1 MNIILSEDVKSL
13 GKKGEVVKVSD
24 GYGRNLINKKKAIEG
39 TAKNLNDLKL
49 KQKHDEKLAQERLE
63 EAKKL
68 GEEIKEMSIELKLKA
83 GAGGKVFGSVSTKEI
98 AQAAKEQLNL
108 DIDKKKLLLDEPI
121 KAFGTHEVTVKLHP
135 QVSTVL
141 RVKVT
146 EE

>member
-1 MNIILSEDVKSL
+1 MNIILLEDVRSL

-49 KQKHDEKLAQERLE
+49 KQKHDEKLAEERLE
-63 EAKKL
+63 VAKKL
-68 GEEIKEMSIELKLKA
+68 GEELKEMSVELKLKA
-83 GAGGKVFGSVSTKEI
+83 GTGGRVFGSVSSKEI
-98 AQAAKEQLNL
+98 SQAAKEQLGL
-108 DIDKKKLLLDEPI
+108 DLDKKKLLLEEPI
-121 KAFGTHEVTVKLHP
+121 RSFGTHEVTVKLHP

>member
-1 MNIILSEDVKSL
+1 MNIILLEDVRSL

-49 KQKHDEKLAQERLE
+49 KQKHDEKLAEERLE
-63 EAKKL
+63 AAKKL
-68 GEEIKEMSIELKLKA
+68 GEELKEMSVELKLKA
-83 GAGGKVFGSVSTKEI
+83 GTGGRVFGSVSSKEI
-98 AQAAKEQLNL
+98 SQAAKEQLGL
-108 DIDKKKLLLDEPI
+108 DLDKKKLLLEEPI
-121 KAFGTHEVTVKLHP
+121 RSFGTHEVTVKLHP

>member
-1 MNIILSEDVKSL
+1 MNIILLEDVRSL
-13 GKKGEVVKVSD
+13 GKKGEIVKVSD

-49 KQKHDEKLAQERLE
+49 KQKHDEKLAEERLE
-63 EAKKL
+63 AAKKL
-68 GEEIKEMSIELKLKA
+68 GQELKEMSVELKLKA
-83 GAGGKVFGSVSTKEI
+83 GTGGKVFGSVSSKEI
-98 AQAAKEQLNL
+98 SQAAKEQLGL
-108 DIDKKKLLLDEPI
+108 DLDKKKLLLEEPI
-121 KAFGTHEVTVKLHP
+121 RSFGTHEVTVKLHP

>member
-1 MNIILSEDVKSL
+1 MNIILLEDVRSL

-49 KQKHDEKLAQERLE
+49 KQKHDEKLAEERLE
-63 EAKKL
+63 AAKKL
-68 GEEIKEMSIELKLKA
+68 GEELKEMSVELKLKA
-83 GAGGKVFGSVSTKEI
+83 GTGGKVFGSVSSKEI
-98 AQAAKEQLNL
+98 SQAAKEQLGL
-108 DIDKKKLLLDEPI
+108 DLDKKKLLLEEPI
-121 KAFGTHEVTVKLHP
+121 RSFGTHEVTVKLHP

>member
-1 MNIILSEDVKSL
+1 MNIILLEDVRAL

-24 GYGRNLINKKKAIEG
+24 GYGRNLINKKKAMEG

-49 KQKHDEKLAQERLE
+49 KQKHDEKLAEERLE
-63 EAKKL
+63 AAKKL
-68 GEEIKEMSIELKLKA
+68 GEELKEMSVELKLKA
-83 GAGGKVFGSVSTKEI
+83 GTGGRVFGSVSSKEI
-98 AQAAKEQLNL
+98 SQAAKEQLGL
-108 DIDKKKLLLDEPI
+108 ELDKKKLLLEEPI
-121 KAFGTHEVTVKLHP
+121 RSFGTHEVTVKLHP